1 MTKIFLIHG
10 TYGHSQENWFPWL
23 KNELQELD
31 CEVIAPD
38 FPTPQNQSLDNWLAV
53 FDDYKKFVDP
63 KTIFIAHSLGVAFVL
78 NILEKI
84 DVRVKASFLV
94 VGFVSELGN
103 ADFDNLN
110 KSFIV
115 KSFNWNII
123 KNNCSQFFIYHSDND
138 PYVPLGRAEELAK
151 SLESKVNIISQA
163 GHFNKDSGFIKF
175 PRLLKDIKSIL

>member
-1 MTKIFLIHG
+1 M
-10 TYGHSQENWFPWL
+10 
-23 KNELQELD
+23 
-31 CEVIAPD
+31 
-38 FPTPQNQSLDNWLAV
+38 
-53 FDDYKKFVDP
+53 
-63 KTIFIAHSLGVAFVL
+63 
-78 NILEKI
+78 
-84 DVRVKASFLV
+84 
-94 VGFVSELGN
+94 GN